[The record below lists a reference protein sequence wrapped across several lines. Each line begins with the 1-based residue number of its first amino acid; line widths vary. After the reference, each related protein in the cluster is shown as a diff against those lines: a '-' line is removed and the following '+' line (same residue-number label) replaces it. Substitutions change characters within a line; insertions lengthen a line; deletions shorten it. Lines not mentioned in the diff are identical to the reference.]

1 VTAQR
6 TTPPPRLLVVDDDTR
21 YGKWL
26 GHHLGVLCPESPV
39 SVLTHTEFE
48 SWCEAEP
55 GRESDIVL
63 LTAFFGSSPEDPKAR
78 GLEQLRR
85 LRMRP
90 VFPAVISL
98 AEDGNELTAV
108 RALQLG
114 AVDYL
119 PKRLLTPERLSTSVR
134 LALRR
139 LEKRAL
145 RKAVAGATHLPGTL
159 PPVASED
166 ETTREQPKVN
176 GAPLPLKQTPKNQEA
191 VDIDAYEAHGRSI
204 IESLIDPKSEVELLA
219 PAALTPPAVASASGV
234 ALTPAP
240 ATLGGVTSSASPS
253 PAAPGTASPASMTG
267 ASVSASAVAMPSTA
281 ASALVGVALSATALA
296 SGRAN
301 AGASGHG
308 DAVTPGTG
316 APAAAKLSHTSTHAP
331 LRSAAGVAPVAG
343 SQGVQSPAAAVPVD
357 SALSGLFA
365 AHAAKAAPAARAAD
379 ADPDAANTNATQ
391 LMAPGALAAALDAA
405 AASAMMDGVRPTE
418 SGVLGTNTLT
428 PGKNSRSSKRSS
440 TPAPPVTAEFIPGYI
455 IKMKIGESEK
465 AVVYLATSISLGSN
479 VALKVSKTLRDDAA
493 GRQFLEREYTAI
505 IAIRDP
511 LVVQIYDYGVH
522 AGFEYLAME
531 YLLRGDLKARMQA
544 GLKEAEA
551 LRYVEQIACALR
563 VVHNAGL
570 LHRDLKP
577 PNVMLREN
585 DDVALIDFGLAR
597 ALDGS
602 TPSTRTGVLRG
613 SPYYMSP
620 EQAQGELLDA
630 RSDFY
635 SLGIIFYEMLT
646 GRKPYTGATAMEV
659 LQQHVNS
666 PLPPLPHSL
675 TRYEHFLH
683 KLTAKNRAERFNRAE
698 EVIAALQELRAAV
711 TLNVESAVA

>member
-1 VTAQR
+1 VTAKR
-6 TTPPPRLLVVDDDTR
+6 TTTPPRLLVVDDDAR
-21 YGKWL
+21 YGQWL
-26 GHHLGVLCPESPV
+26 GHHLGVFCPDS
-39 SVLTHTEFE
+39 SLSALTLVEFDR
-48 SWCEAEP
+48 WCETDS
-55 GRESDIVL
+55 GRDCDIML
-63 LTAFFGSSPEDPKAR
+63 LTASFGSSPEDPKAR
-78 GLEQLRR
+78 GLELLRR
-85 LRMRP
+85 LRGRTI
-90 VFPAVISL
+90 FPAVIAL

-119 PKRLLTPERLSTSVR
+119 PKRLLTPERLNTSVR

-139 LEKRAL
+139 IEKRVQ
-145 RKAVAGATHLPGTL
+145 RKLATLTHVTDVA
-159 PPVASED
+159 PPED
-166 ETTREQPKVN
+166 EATKEQPNPGSV
-176 GAPLPLKQTPKNQEA
+176 
-191 VDIDAYEAHGRSI
+191 
-204 IESLIDPKSEVELLA
+204 A
-219 PAALTPPAVASASGV
+219 PAVESATSALVDVAIEVMPAVAV
-234 ALTPAP
+234 AALDAKAEAARIIAAQAVTAPADFDHPVHAPTAIVDVNALIAEFTRAALPAP
-240 ATLGGVTSSASPS
+240 APGPAQVETSPS
-253 PAAPGTASPASMTG
+253 TVTAEAGGGAA
-267 ASVSASAVAMPSTA
+267 
-281 ASALVGVALSATALA
+281 
-296 SGRAN
+296 
-301 AGASGHG
+301 
-308 DAVTPGTG
+308 
-316 APAAAKLSHTSTHAP
+316 
-331 LRSAAGVAPVAG
+331 
-343 SQGVQSPAAAVPVD
+343 
-357 SALSGLFA
+357 
-365 AHAAKAAPAARAAD
+365 
-379 ADPDAANTNATQ
+379 ATQ
-391 LMAPGALAAALDAA
+391 LMSPGVIAAALDAA
-405 AASAMMDGVRPTE
+405 AASAMAAGIMATE
-418 SGVLGTNTLT
+418 SSVFGTTT
-428 PGKNSRSSKRSS
+428 VAGEKSRDGKSGSKKSS
-440 TPAPPVTAEFIPGYI
+440 TPTPAVTAEFIPGYI

-479 VALKVSKTLRDDAA
+479 VALKVSKTLRDDTA

-531 YLLRGDLKARMQA
+531 YLLRGDLKARMHA
-544 GLKEAEA
+544 GLKEPEA

-577 PNVMLREN
+577 PNVMLRDN
-585 DDVALIDFGLAR
+585 DEVALIDFGLAR

-620 EQAQGELLDA
+620 EQAQGEVLDV

-635 SLGIIFYEMLT
+635 SLGIMFYEMLT

-675 TRYEHFLH
+675 SRYGYFLN
-683 KLTAKNRAERFNRAE
+683 KLVAKNRVERFTQAE
-698 EVIAALQELRAAV
+698 EIIAAIGELRTAM